1 MISNR
6 TKIASIYVCQINDVF
21 VWSRTDDR
29 VRIHTFQNETPLL
42 VINWSTLSC
51 AIVFTDPIAG
61 NISISN
67 ARVHQLSLNFYRCD
81 SDHKRKLFFYQKTA
95 CVYRARSGFAW
106 RIQNLFLCTVPEK
119 HPTGKRPIER
129 SAMKW

>member
-1 MISNR
+1 MSNR
-6 TKIASIYVCQINDVF
+6 TKIASIYVCQINNVF

-29 VRIHTFQNETPLL
+29 VRIRTFQNETPLL
-42 VINWSTLSC
+42 VINWSALSC

-81 SDHKRKLFFYQKTA
+81 SDHKRKLFFIKKRLACIAREAVSLGESKTFFS
-95 CVYRARSGFAW
+95 VRS
-106 RIQNLFLCTVPEK
+106 RRNTRQEK
-119 HPTGKRPIER
+119 DPLKDPQ
-129 SAMKW
+129 